1 MDSGV
6 IQVVPVSCC
15 LDEEQVLQLVCA
27 TAWNYVGPIIATY
40 VIINGVGCDVARL
53 LLGSNLVGFC

>member
-15 LDEEQVLQLVCA
+15 LEEERVSLLVFA
-27 TAWNYVGPIIATY
+27 AAWNHVGSIIVSYVVTG
-40 VIINGVGCDVARL
+40 GVGCDVARL